1 MDTTQQTNA
10 EPQIIDDAAHAPPE
24 QSAHPHSFVSRV
36 IGHVEKSFERGG
48 DSVWSALKR
57 RPMLGVGVV
66 SIGGVILA
74 ALIGASEL
82 AVGLGA
88 GIAAY
93 QILKKHEPPSKA
105 LEDAA
110 RFGL

>member
-1 MDTTQQTNA
+1 MDTTQETHS
-10 EPQIIDDAAHAPPE
+10 EPQTMDDATQVAREQNTHA
-24 QSAHPHSFVSRV
+24 QSVMSRV
-36 IGHVEKSFERGG
+36 IFRVEKSFERGG
-48 DSVWSALKR
+48 DSLWSALKK
-57 RPMLGVGVV
+57 RPLLGVGVV
-66 SIGGVILA
+66 SVGGMLLA

-88 GIAAY
+88 GVAAY